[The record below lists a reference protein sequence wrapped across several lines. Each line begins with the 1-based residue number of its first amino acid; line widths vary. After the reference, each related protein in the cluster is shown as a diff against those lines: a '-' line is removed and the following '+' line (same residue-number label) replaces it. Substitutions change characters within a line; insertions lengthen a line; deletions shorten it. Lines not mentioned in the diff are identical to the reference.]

1 MDEQTKNKLI
11 TELHKKLIVDSAEAS
26 LPLEIKMLKAEYE
39 KNIQLV
45 NEGINVFADRP
56 DNSPYECEGCG
67 S

>member
-11 TELHKKLIVDSAEAS
+11 TELDRKLIVDSEE
-26 LPLEIKMLKAEYE
+26 PLTTLQIKMLKAEYE
-39 KNIQLV
+39 KNIKLV
-45 NEGINVFADRP
+45 NKGINVFADRP

>member
-1 MDEQTKNKLI
+1 MDEQTTNKLI
-11 TELHKKLIVDSAEAS
+11 AELHRKLIVDSQDAS
-26 LPLEIKMLKAEYE
+26 TALEIKMLKAEYE
-39 KNIQLV
+39 KNIELV

>member
-11 TELHKKLIVDSAEAS
+11 TELDRKLIVDSEEAS
-26 LPLEIKMLKAEYE
+26 TTLEIKMLKAEYE

-45 NEGINVFADRP
+45 NQGINVFADRP
-56 DNSPYECEGCG
+56 DNSPYECEGFG

>member
-11 TELHKKLIVDSAEAS
+11 TELHRKLIVDSAEAS

-45 NEGINVFADRP
+45 NQGINVFADRP

>member
-11 TELHKKLIVDSAEAS
+11 TELHRKLIVDSAEAS

>member
-1 MDEQTKNKLI
+1 MDEQTKNKLM
-11 TELHKKLIVDSAEAS
+11 TELHRKLILDSEEAS
-26 LPLEIKMLKAEYE
+26 ITLEIKMLKAEYE

>member
-11 TELHKKLIVDSAEAS
+11 AELQQKLIVDSADAS
-26 LPLEIKMLKAEYE
+26 SPLEIKMLKAEYE
-39 KNIQLV
+39 KNIKLV
-45 NEGINVFADRP
+45 NQGINVFADRP